1 MFSLKAKMKN
11 DANSSHSF
19 PDWRGSEAKKN
30 ANVVAAVVIRLPHK
44 LRYEGSKSSLIQ
56 QLVTRDKRV
65 IRM

>member
-44 LRYEGSKSSLIQ
+44 LRNGVLN
-56 QLVTRDKRV
+56 LP
-65 IRM
+65 